1 LVLLLLGGSGCVYY
15 NTFFNARQSFSEA
28 ESSRKSSKRRGFK
41 GNQAQYERAIEKS
54 LKIVENY
61 PNSKYYDDAL
71 YVLTVSYYWT
81 EKYNSTER
89 RARELLAN
97 YADSKYAEEV
107 TVYLAK
113 AKLEQGDIED
123 AMEVFGQ
130 IFETET
136 KREYKAE
143 AAMGLG
149 NFHYENRDYELARSY
164 LRAVRDSLGDG
175 EQKRLAQRY
184 IADSYFDSFHFGD
197 AQGAYLQL
205 LGMDPPSDDYYHAL
219 WRAAACSYRLQRLE
233 TGRDYLRR
241 LMEDERYFDSL
252 GVLKLKLAEGF
263 EWEDDLVRAEELYF
277 EVAEQEEVKQTR
289 AEAYYNLG
297 IIQQFDYDDLTKAK
311 EYYDSTASMFRSS
324 PIGRDALQRSSDI
337 GKLETF
343 RRPEA
348 VDTSATQD
356 VIDQV
361 AYTQYQLA
369 ELYWEKLNKPDTA
382 MMEMR
387 YVVDSFPDSY
397 DAPKAMISLA
407 GMTRSHL
414 GDTAAADSILRE
426 VLVRYPGSD
435 FVAEALEE
443 LGLRHTAADTGYA
456 ARYLEMAEAFFV
468 DEGNIDSARYYYQL
482 IADRFPESEDYLRAQ
497 FALIWLTEEYEPPGD
512 STLFFAYSEFA
523 DSFPNNDWSRLA
535 KSKIRGE
542 KARQQAPP
550 EEDREEEEEAPGE
563 RDEVGLPEDQ
573 VAAGEGVDTTS
584 VGGDYRESYYVG
596 PDDQQLQLLQD
607 VEPIRIEEPFEYPQ
621 EAYQSRWQGYL
632 YFQILLDSFG
642 EVADYR
648 LVGKSP
654 VNEINYRAGLT
665 VESMA
670 FDATQID
677 EELQETW
684 VVYKFEVLLPEQLR

>member
-1 LVLLLLGGSGCVYY
+1 MVLLLLGGSGCVYY